1 MCSISRL
8 QDKTSTFK
16 GPMDVLKQIIRKHGL
31 FGLYAGMESTF
42 WRYAFDSILTT
53 LYIHLA
59 SDMYTG
65 TEDISVVFI
74 KSEHYF
80 QNLMCVL

>member
-1 MCSISRL
+1 MRSISRL

-42 WRYAFDSILTT
+42 WRYAFDSTLTT
-53 LYIHLA
+53 LYIHVA

-74 KSEHYF
+74 TSEHYF
-80 QNLMCVL
+80 PNLMSVL